1 MQKRLGWLIFSL
13 LLVVVGSVMV
23 FFYFTGHLQTRVN
36 TIAEEKFT
44 KQFKSP
50 TGDDDSMSSAGNQP
64 TATGQ
69 ASSNFVGTAQL
80 TEVGQYRLTADGIEQ
95 KLVKMKTLNKYMTDG
110 DFTYH
115 ITGVALVRE
124 RARDNHA
131 LQIARRLYNDHG
143 LSSEYYT
150 LTLSYTV
157 ANDSA
162 NTVVTR
168 GVTAAT
174 YKNKVAMSMLTGL
187 VNSGLATTSGVISG
201 GSSTAMMTAL
211 VPKEYGKK
219 VNRVDLQFSALF
231 DSNGL
236 QVTKPTRTMTVTF

>member
-1 MQKRLGWLIFSL
+1 M
-13 LLVVVGSVMV
+13 
-23 FFYFTGHLQTRVN
+23 
-36 TIAEEKFT
+36 
-44 KQFKSP
+44 
-50 TGDDDSMSSAGNQP
+50 
-64 TATGQ
+64 
-69 ASSNFVGTAQL
+69 
-80 TEVGQYRLTADGIEQ
+80 
-95 KLVKMKTLNKYMTDG
+95 KMKTLNKYMTDG

-150 LTLSYTV
+150 LTLSYTI

-211 VPKEYGKK
+211 VPFGTKGIRQKSESRGFAILSIVRFEWLAGHETNAYDDRDVLVGNRWVIDYKSLAKNGKLI
-219 VNRVDLQFSALF
+219 VSC
-231 DSNGL
+231 
-236 QVTKPTRTMTVTF
+236 KPSV